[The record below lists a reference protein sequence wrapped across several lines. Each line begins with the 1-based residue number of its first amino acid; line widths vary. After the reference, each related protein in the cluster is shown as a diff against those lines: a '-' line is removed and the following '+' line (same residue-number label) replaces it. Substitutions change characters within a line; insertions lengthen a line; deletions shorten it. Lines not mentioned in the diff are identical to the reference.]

1 MENFEYIVI
10 FVIENSYTET
20 TYVSMLRE
28 LTKNDC
34 FFH

>member
-1 MENFEYIVI
+1 MENFVHIAV
-10 FVIENSYTET
+10 FVNENSYIET